1 MRRVTRLVSQGLIVA
16 LGSVGL
22 ALMATNVSAQGNL
35 DKFVVKGEAAK
46 RALSKTEISGDTAE
60 KIAKACLDFAA
71 AHNIAVSVFILS
83 PSGNIV
89 HAHRMDGQNP
99 INIDTGLYK
108 AQTALY
114 MRTSTRAAANRFD
127 MAGQVTRIKLGMY
140 FVSGGLPIIVDDTLI
155 GAIGVGGSNL
165 DEECAYEALTSV
177 LGPQPPLAPKQPRGQ
192 RGYPRN
198 AAAKV
203 MAQHVRVTS

>member
-1 MRRVTRLVSQGLIVA
+1 MIKGTRLALRGLIVA
-16 LGSVGL
+16 WALAGL

-46 RALSKTEISGDTAE
+46 RALSKSEISGDTAE
-60 KIAKACLDFAA
+60 KIAKACQDFAT
-71 AHNIAVSVFILS
+71 AHNIGVSIFILS

-114 MRTSTRAAANRFD
+114 MRTSTHAAANRYD

-140 FVSGGLPIIVDDTLI
+140 FVSGGLPIIVDDILI
-155 GAIGVGGSNL
+155 GAIGVGGSNM

-177 LGPQPPLAPKQPRGQ
+177 LGPQPPLVPKQPRG
-192 RGYPRN
+192 N
-198 AAAKV
+198 AALPA
-203 MAQHVRVTS
+203 APPQR